1 MRAQG
6 GGQSHRRG
14 GRGSFGLRLQEL
26 LDRPLVLGDA
36 TRKLLGLLFSLR
48 SRPRAVRVVFRGIV
62 LGFQPGWAGRRAG
75 RGPWGAAAS
84 AAIRRIRAGRTFES
98 HTAARAASTWQSASQ
113 RGRPG
118 APSRRGAAPDPASAG
133 CAASERES
141 ARAWGGVG
149 SRTAENG
156 RAAHLCTPQWPPAC
170 AHQRVARCAM
180 PGGGRGGRCRALR
193 DPLAPRR
200 GGAERAGGAAAAG
213 CFAAAEVSSSL
224 TP

>member
-170 AHQRVARCAM
+170 ARTKESLDARCPAVGAVGGVARCAT
-180 PGGGRGGRCRALR
+180 PWH
-193 DPLAPRR
+193 P
-200 GGAERAGGAAAAG
+200 AAAG
-213 CFAAAEVSSSL
+213 QSGRGVLLLPAALRQQRSPA
-224 TP
+224 P